1 MVINIM
7 MGLFDQEKAIE
18 QFGNEKKEE
27 GKLEGRREGKLEGK
41 METAINM
48 KAEGLPEDMIARV
61 LDVGLG
67 IVQKWLSGTSAVR

>member
-1 MVINIM
+1 M

-18 QFGNEKKEE
+18 QFGNEKKA
-27 GKLEGRREGKLEGK
+27 EGKLEGK

-67 IVQKWLSGTSAVR
+67 IVQKWLSDIPVAR

>member
-1 MVINIM
+1 MSGREKEVISIM

-27 GKLEGRREGKLEGK
+27 GKLEEK

-48 KAEGLPEDMIARV
+48 KAEGLPEDMIVRV

-67 IVQKWLSGTSAVR
+67 IVQKWLSGAPAAR

>member
-1 MVINIM
+1 M

-27 GKLEGRREGKLEGK
+27 GKLEGKREGKLEGK

-48 KAEGLPEDMIARV
+48 KADMIVRV

-67 IVQKWLSGTSAVR
+67 IVQKWLSGAPAAR

>member
-1 MVINIM
+1 
-7 MGLFDQEKAIE
+7 
-18 QFGNEKKEE
+18 
-27 GKLEGRREGKLEGK
+27 

-67 IVQKWLSGTSAVR
+67 IVQKWLSGASAAR